1 MIQHKMKNRM
11 FYFDIILRTY
21 EVVTL
26 EHGKINA
33 RLQRNAEA

>member
-1 MIQHKMKNRM
+1 MIQNKMKNKM

-26 EHGKINA
+26 YMEK
-33 RLQRNAEA
+33 